1 MRAIEAVVELNII
14 QLLGTPSGD
23 ESMLRLVRDMLMCA
37 LANPTVMK
45 DKLSKASVAK
55 GLALIAIRH
64 NLLQDTI
71 TTVIDA
77 LHKLEHPSAAQA
89 IAQASAYASIE
100 LGDGQLMAELVSEL
114 ASGEYPKDTEAQ
126 VSDPLTNEAPAVG
139 AVKLF
144 LTLAF
149 HPLNVREQKMWR
161 YFLSSWLNWLL
172 ERWQKMWL

>member
-1 MRAIEAVVELNII
+1 MHWRGSYFRQVLRAIEAVVELNII

-64 NLLQDTI
+64 KLLQDTI

-126 VSDPLTNEAPAVG
+126 VSDPLTTRDLSCWRCRVFSPFPFSSVFFG
-139 AVKLF
+139 SLF
-144 LTLAF
+144 
-149 HPLNVREQKMWR
+149 
-161 YFLSSWLNWLL
+161 
-172 ERWQKMWL
+172 